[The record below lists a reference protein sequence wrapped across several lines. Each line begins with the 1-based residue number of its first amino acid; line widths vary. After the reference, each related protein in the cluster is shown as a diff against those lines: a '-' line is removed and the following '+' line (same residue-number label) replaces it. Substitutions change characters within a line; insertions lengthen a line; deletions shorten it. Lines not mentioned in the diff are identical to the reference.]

1 MGTLMRPIHLRQL
14 VLPALFLVFLSGC
27 HDDETAEEKNRK
39 VRPNDY
45 LSAETYTSL
54 TVDVV
59 YVEGLEPTATTVQAL
74 KSYLESVLNKP
85 SGINVVLRS
94 IPSPG
99 AGIYSVET
107 LKQVEFDQ
115 RTENT
120 DGERLTA
127 FIFFADGEYVN
138 STENSKIL
146 GVAYDYSSMA
156 IFAQSVHDNSGG
168 PGKPSTAKLETT
180 AVNHEFSHILG
191 LVNNGTPMTVDHHD
205 NAHDGHCTNEN
216 CLMYYLAESSEIVPD
231 LFGTATPVLD
241 ADCRADLV
249 ANGGKQ

>member
-1 MGTLMRPIHLRQL
+1 MRLIHLKQL
-14 VLPALFLVFLSGC
+14 AMSAVFLLLLAGC
-27 HDDETAEEKNRK
+27 REEETAHEKNRS

-45 LSAETYTSL
+45 LSAETYTTM
-54 TVDVV
+54 TVEIV
-59 YVEGLEPTATTVQAL
+59 YVEGLEPTATTIQAL
-74 KSYLESVLNKP
+74 QAFLETVLNKP
-85 SGINVVLRS
+85 SGINIIQRS

-99 AGIYSVET
+99 AGVYSVET
-107 LKQVEFDQ
+107 LQQIEFDE

-120 DGERLTA
+120 DGELLTA

-138 STENSKIL
+138 STENNKIL

-156 IFAQSVHDNSGG
+156 IFAQSVRDYSGG
-168 PGKPSTAKLETT
+168 PGRPTTAKLETT
-180 AVNHEFSHILG
+180 AVHHEFSHILG

-205 NAHDGHCTNEN
+205 NSHDGHCTNET
-216 CLMYYLAESSEIVPD
+216 CLMYYLAESTEIVPD
-231 LFGTATPVLD
+231 LFGAATPVLD